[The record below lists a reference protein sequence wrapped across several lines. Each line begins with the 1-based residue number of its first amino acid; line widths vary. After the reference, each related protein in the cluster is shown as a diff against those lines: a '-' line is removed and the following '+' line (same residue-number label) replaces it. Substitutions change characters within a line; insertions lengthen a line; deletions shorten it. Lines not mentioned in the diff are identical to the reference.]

1 MPYLIFHIA
10 KLIEESGKKLTEI
23 SSATDIAYPTLSGY
37 NQGIRQPKKGNAQ
50 KLADYFGVSV
60 AYILGLDDNR

>member
-1 MPYLIFHIA
+1 MTNHIA

-37 NQGIRQPKKGNAQ
+37 NR
-50 KLADYFGVSV
+50 LV
-60 AYILGLDDNR
+60 R